1 MDWIL
6 NVLTGSCIE
15 SWFAGRWAFGKWWS
29 TGLWR
34 KQMDQ
39 LLDGLWQ
46 RYWEV
51 AKSRMRGPTER
62 SRWRMGFYFAL
73 VPSCIPPPRLS
84 FSLLIVHLESD
95 LLLPLTFIQPILGFT
110 VVSDWLPQMT
120 VSQNTWNPGPK
131 FIQFPKWSLQL
142 FCDISNKTDSY
153 SLNPI
158 CSLKYFIF
166 IYWLI

>member
-1 MDWIL
+1 MSSQAHVLRAGLPADELLASDDLQGSDVNKWISSL
-6 NVLTGSCIE
+6 MGYDNAI
-15 SWFAGRWAFGKWWS
+15 GRWRRAGWGAQLKEAGGGWGSILPWSLPAF
-29 TGLWR
+29 
-34 KQMDQ
+34 
-39 LLDGLWQ
+39 
-46 RYWEV
+46 
-51 AKSRMRGPTER
+51 
-62 SRWRMGFYFAL
+62 
-73 VPSCIPPPRLS
+73 PPLS

-110 VVSDWLPQMT
+110 VVSDWMPQMT

-142 FCDISNKTDSY
+142 FCDISNKIDSY

-166 IYWLI
+166 IYWFI